1 MEAVIHIFEHC
12 KHLTI
17 LTFAWLLTSLL
28 KGRISSALIVIVWVS
43 KKQTYDL
50 TTQEQE
56 ILFPCMMKMM
66 NETHKIKAN
75 ICCDYTGSTVWMTP
89 VSHS

>member
-1 MEAVIHIFEHC
+1 MEAVIHICKHC

-43 KKQTYDL
+43 KSKHMISQLKSRKSFSVHEEND
-50 TTQEQE
+50 EWN
-56 ILFPCMMKMM
+56 P
-66 NETHKIKAN
+66 
-75 ICCDYTGSTVWMTP
+75 
-89 VSHS
+89 